1 MASGE
6 RVYEDFK
13 PPHKMER
20 EPATHTLTVDLSAQ
34 GYRKEHIRVQ
44 MVHSHRCLIVRGER
58 PVDGNRWSR
67 FRLDLP
73 VPDGCDAKAVH
84 ARFDNG
90 VVRVT
95 MPGVQQPEPVLPVVA
110 GTADQQQ
117 QQQETPLPKH
127 AGTAAAAGDDDVQG
141 RKGVVGAAG
150 QDGGDRDRAAGG
162 QDEVDKHETPR
173 KQEARQRV
181 VSSAKHAGGSSG
193 RGDDTAAGGV
203 GQEVMAAASPTSS
216 RQGYGFLHN
225 RKKVT
230 FTVLGGVA
238 LVLISLGIYAKYSLS
253 P

>member
-1 MASGE
+1 
-6 RVYEDFK
+6 
-13 PPHKMER
+13 
-20 EPATHTLTVDLSAQ
+20 
-34 GYRKEHIRVQ
+34 
-44 MVHSHRCLIVRGER
+44 MVHSHRRLIVRGER

-67 FRLDLP
+67 FLLELH
-73 VPDGCDAKAVH
+73 VPNGCDAKAVH

-95 MPGVQQPEPVLPVVA
+95 MPGVQQPEPVYPIVA
-110 GTADQQQ
+110 GTGDH

-127 AGTAAAAGDDDVQG
+127 AGTASAAGDDDVQG

-150 QDGGDRDRAAGG
+150 QDGGDRDRAARG

-181 VSSAKHAGGSSG
+181 VSSAKHAGGSG
-193 RGDDTAAGGV
+193 RSDDTAAGGV